1 MRHLTNACR
10 GIHVAI
16 RAHPWSMAAVL
27 ILALTVQ
34 ILLPPLILSLVRKPW
49 TYFTFNPWLKRLPE
63 YLVGS
68 TPFEQKLDFLTRVAV
83 FWFSADG
90 DYGAPEWGFAVD
102 GADLARFLVTAG
114 LVSVWVALWRYQRD
128 LRMSAALRVSGRGG
142 GAVGVFAGVLGL
154 TTGPCTVVGCG
165 APVLPVV
172 GLAFTGLSSGTVL
185 LLSALSRAT
194 AMALLVVLAAG
205 VAYLGWRVGAPTR
218 GARAMP

>member
-1 MRHLTNACR
+1 MRHLTTACR
-10 GIHVAI
+10 GIHLAV
-16 RAHPWSMAAVL
+16 RAHPWSMAPAL

-34 ILLPPLILSLVRKPW
+34 ILLPPVILSLARRPW

-68 TPFEQKLDFLTRVAV
+68 APFEQKLDFLTRVAV

-114 LVSVWVALWRYQRD
+114 LVSVWVALWRYQR
-128 LRMSAALRVSGRGG
+128 RCGSRY
-142 GAVGVFAGVLGL
+142 FGL
-154 TTGPCTVVGCG
+154 ATGPCTVVGCG

-194 AMALLVVLAAG
+194 AMALLVMLAAG
-205 VAYLGWRVGAPTR
+205 VAYLGWRVGAATR
-218 GARAMP
+218 GARALP

>member
-1 MRHLTNACR
+1 MRHLTTACR
-10 GIHVAI
+10 GIHLAV
-16 RAHPWSMAAVL
+16 RAHPWSMAAAL

-34 ILLPPLILSLVRKPW
+34 IFLPPVILSLARKPW

-68 TPFEQKLDFLTRVAV
+68 APFEQKLDFLTRVAV

-185 LLSALSRAT
+185 LLSALSRAA
-194 AMALLVVLAAG
+194 AMALLIMLAAG
-205 VAYLGWRVGAPTR
+205 VAYLGWRVGAATR